1 VRRVA
6 VVGAG
11 SWGTALALH
20 LARVGHTV
28 CLWGR
33 DDALV
38 AEMAARRANPVYLPD
53 VRFADTLSVTA
64 SLPEALGEAQL
75 IVAAVPSHG
84 LRQVLRQG
92 AAHVSPSAIVLSA
105 TKGLEDGS
113 LLRMSEVIAAE
124 WPAVGEVAVLSGPS
138 FAKELACSQPTV
150 VVVASRHAQTVRH
163 VQEEF
168 RSGAMRLYG
177 SHDVVGVELGGAL
190 KNVIAIAAGVVE
202 GLGLGHNAK
211 AALITRGLAEISRLA
226 VAAGG
231 ERDTLSGLAG
241 MGDLVLTCTGDLS
254 RNRQVGLALAGGRSL
269 PDIVASTK
277 MVAEGIRT
285 THAALALGRSLA
297 VELPIAT
304 QVDRLLQGHCTPQ
317 EAVTELMGRRQRAES
332 E

>member
-1 VRRVA
+1 MRRVT

-11 SWGTALALH
+11 SWGTALAIH

-33 DDALV
+33 DDDLIAD
-38 AEMAARRANPVYLPD
+38 MAARRANPVYLAD
-53 VRFADTLSVTA
+53 VRFPDSLAVTA
-64 SLPEALGEAQL
+64 SLPEALHEAEL
-75 IVAAVPSHG
+75 VVVAVPSHG

-92 AAHVSPSAIVLSA
+92 AAHVGPTAIVLSA

-150 VVVASRHAQTVRH
+150 VVVASRHDDAVRH
-163 VQEEF
+163 VQDEF

-177 SHDVVGVELGGAL
+177 SRDVVGVELGGAL

-231 ERDTLSGLAG
+231 ERETLAGLAG
-241 MGDLVLTCTGDLS
+241 VGDLVLTCTGDLS
-254 RNRQVGLALAGGRSL
+254 RNRHVGLALARGRTL
-269 PDIVASTK
+269 QDIVASTK

-285 THAALALGRSLA
+285 THAALALGRTLG
-297 VELPIAT
+297 VELPIAA
-304 QVDRLLQGHCTPQ
+304 QVDRLLQGHSTPQ
-317 EAVTELMGRRQRAES
+317 DAVALLMGRRQRAES